1 MHRWVVLFAVVVFP
15 AWAGIEP
22 GNWELSATTQMKGI
36 REPTNRVRTR
46 CLTSEDARDPSRLF
60 GSTAARCQ
68 FTNQTDTGSLLTFE
82 IACDARR
89 PMRGS
94 GSVRYDRDSLEG
106 ELEIKGEQFAARSR
120 VTGRRL
126 GEC

>member
-1 MHRWVVLFAVVVFP
+1 MHRWVVLFVVVVFP

-22 GNWELSATTQMKGI
+22 GSWELSATTQMKGI

-46 CLTSEDARDPSRLF
+46 CLTSEDV
-60 GSTAARCQ
+60 
-68 FTNQTDTGSLLTFE
+68 E

-94 GSVRYDRDSLEG
+94 GSVRYGRDSLEG

-120 VTGRRL
+120 ITGRRI